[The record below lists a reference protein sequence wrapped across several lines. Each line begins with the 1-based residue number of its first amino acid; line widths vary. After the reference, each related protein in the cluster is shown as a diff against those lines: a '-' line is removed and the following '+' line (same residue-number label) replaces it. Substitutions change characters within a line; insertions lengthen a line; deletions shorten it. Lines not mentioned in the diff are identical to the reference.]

1 MERFSLEV
9 KVGLVVVV
17 AAGLVLAFI
26 FILGGWNPFTNTY
39 RISMTLNYAGGIK
52 PGSDVL
58 LAGAK
63 VGKVDT
69 IRYLPE
75 QGKAEPGP
83 ILGLELLI
91 DKRALNLIRED
102 SVFAVRM
109 ESLLGGKIVE
119 VTPGSSGSKELA
131 DKAVVRGQD
140 PPRLEDLINDGMAML
155 ADVKEFMAGLT
166 PEDRA
171 HLRQLLTAVSR
182 LGPED
187 VDELRRALKNTAD
200 ATGELKAIAE
210 EVRPELVPLI
220 ADLRAS
226 MTEVQPTL
234 TEARQLIRKL
244 DRTVAELRDMAPKD
258 PEATRAKI
266 DELLVTADHLKAA
279 TDRLDRFTARMEIE
293 LKDVDRDELERML
306 RQFLQQEGVTI
317 NVKKIISDP
326 GYPPPP
332 PKKTPEPVAP
342 GAAP

>member
-17 AAGLVLAFI
+17 AAGLALAFI

-39 RISMTLNYAGGIK
+39 RITMTLNYAGGIK

-63 VGKVDT
+63 VGKVDA

-75 QGKAEPGP
+75 KGEVEAGP

-91 DKRALNLIRED
+91 DKRAQNLIRRD
-102 SVFAVRM
+102 SEFSVRM
-109 ESLLGGKIVE
+109 ESLLGGKMVE
-119 VTPGSSGSKELA
+119 ITSGSSGSKMLA

-140 PPRLEDLINDGMAML
+140 PPRLEDLINDGVAML

-171 HLRQLLTAVSR
+171 QLRQLLTTISR
-182 LGPED
+182 LGPAD

-200 ATGELKAIAE
+200 ATGEFKAIAA
-210 EVRPELVPLI
+210 EVRPQLTPLI

-226 MTEVQPTL
+226 IGEIQPTL
-234 TEARQLIRKL
+234 NEARTLIRKL
-244 DRTVAELRDMAPKD
+244 DRTVADLRAMAPKD

-266 DELLVTADHLKAA
+266 DELLVTADHLKTA

-317 NVKKIISDP
+317 NVKKVLSDP
-326 GYPPPP
+326 NYPAPP
-332 PKKTPEPVAP
+332 PKKTPAP
-342 GAAP
+342 SGPGTAP